1 MCWVNRPFRGETR
14 SSRARADLGYGAV
27 PVGAGKPAKGPKW
40 STLIQRLVQFARN
53 LGNAQVVTPQTN
65 AVTRFQLHQR
75 KFAFVP
81 VQMRQQGTWPRVD
94 HTCILKHIDHLS
106 LEFLTLP
113 AGCGIHDEGGSWLD
127 IESLNL
133 QHNPSAPLLAKIS
146 GSVVY
151 P

>member
-1 MCWVNRPFRGETR
+1 MC
-14 SSRARADLGYGAV
+14 
-27 PVGAGKPAKGPKW
+27 
-40 STLIQRLVQFARN
+40 
-53 LGNAQVVTPQTN
+53 
-65 AVTRFQLHQR
+65 
-75 KFAFVP
+75 
-81 VQMRQQGTWPRVD
+81 QQGTWPCID

-106 LEFLTLP
+106 LVFLTLP

-146 GSVVY
+146 GGVVY